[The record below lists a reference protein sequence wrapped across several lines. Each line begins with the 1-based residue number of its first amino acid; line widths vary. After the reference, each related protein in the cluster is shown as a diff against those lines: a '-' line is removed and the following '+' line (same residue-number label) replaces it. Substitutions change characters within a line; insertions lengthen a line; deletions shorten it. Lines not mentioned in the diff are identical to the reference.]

1 MAPTHVC
8 EAEDAHAGLLAEVW
22 AEVEVGREVRLRLDG
37 RAEAEAARRNDAL
50 RPLLDAH
57 DEAVSEPAQTTQL
70 V

>member
-1 MAPTHVC
+1 MAPTHVG
-8 EAEDAHAGLLAEVW
+8 EAEDAHAGLHAEVG

-50 RPLLDAH
+50 RPLLDPH

-70 V
+70 A